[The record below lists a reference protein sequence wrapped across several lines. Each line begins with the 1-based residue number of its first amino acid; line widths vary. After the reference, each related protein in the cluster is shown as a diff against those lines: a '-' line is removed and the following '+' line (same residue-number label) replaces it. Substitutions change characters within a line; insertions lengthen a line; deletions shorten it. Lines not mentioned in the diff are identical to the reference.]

1 MATSS
6 DNSIT
11 FLPSE
16 TENTPN
22 LKKLLG
28 DVHKLIA
35 NYLEE
40 HPEADERSTRR
51 FVAGDVCIEN
61 RIEFNVAYVLPKQPK
76 VSTWNLYLKEQISSK
91 KRKFDE
97 MGEISLEYKALK
109 QDRTEEFIRLE
120 TECQKEK
127 EKMVEDQANEMEIS
141 SKRREY
147 YLRDLTNLK
156 KFCDVF
162 YENYKTSILVYGAT
176 DSVYARHYTPF
187 RYANLVLAKQAE
199 KNVLKYTEERDVKFF
214 LNSVISANRETALFY
229 RGGTACLTNKDEL
242 IRPFTEQALL
252 AWKDAT
258 GNEAA
263 SRVPWVKILGGTA
276 NKYAITG
283 WPETI
288 AKPVVKNRFEPYIL
302 SKEELKQL
310 TQLFQ
315 EKTMKFV
322 RNVIPNTRPE

>member
-16 TENTPN
+16 TENTPS

-61 RIEFNVAYVLPKQPK
+61 LDEFNVAYVLPKQPK

-91 KRKFDE
+91 KRIFDD

-127 EKMVEDQANEMEIS
+127 EKIVEDQANEMEIS

-156 KFCDVF
+156 SFVMSF
-162 YENYKTSILVYGAT
+162 MKTT
-176 DSVYARHYTPF
+176 RHLSWCMVPQIP
-187 RYANLVLAKQAE
+187 LLAKQAE
-199 KNVLKYTEERDVKFF
+199 KNVLKYTEERDVEFI
-214 LNSVISANRETALFY
+214 LNSVISANGETALFY
-229 RGGTACLTNKDEL
+229 RGGTACSSNKDEL

-263 SRVPWVKILGGTA
+263 SRVPWVKILGGIA